1 MKEIKDLKKSIFPN
15 GQEKD
20 LISLYHMLLYPYCG
34 YLQALIKNPWKKMKE
49 LKKSNL

>member
-20 LISLYHMLLYPYCG
+20 LISLYTHAFISILWLPTG
-34 YLQALIKNPWKKMKE
+34 FN
-49 LKKSNL
+49 KKSLEKNE